1 MRQSIQT
8 KYIGPTNTRGSRVSA
23 TSASGHRIVI
33 GWDYALDTDEN
44 HKAAA
49 AALARKLGWDGGW
62 HAGATPSGCVFVLAD
77 GDMFAVAPQR
87 ERAGGA
93 Q

>member
-23 TSASGHRIVI
+23 TSASGHRII
-33 GWDYALDTDEN
+33 LEWDDALNTDDS

-49 AALARKLGWDGGW
+49 AALARKLDW
-62 HAGATPSGCVFVLAD
+62 HGVWACGAAPQGCVFVLQD
-77 GDMFAVAPQR
+77 GYRLMVTPQR
-87 ERAGGA
+87 HTKGSAA
-93 Q
+93 